1 MQQSAANG
9 YDTSRR
15 RATDDEKQG
24 ARPTARQMG
33 KVDKVVNVGAA
44 LSHPT
49 VRFRQRMPDE
59 SGDQVDEMDFTV
71 DHLPGVRRF
80 VAAHARRCGLDEDS
94 VGDLVIAVNEIA
106 TNGVRHG
113 SPKAELHMWASEGRV
128 FAEIRD
134 EGRWVPSAAGDT
146 PPASDAEGGMGLWV
160 TRQICSA
167 VHIIAGERGTI
178 VRLEMPLPSRYV

>member
-1 MQQSAANG
+1 
-9 YDTSRR
+9 
-15 RATDDEKQG
+15 
-24 ARPTARQMG
+24 MG
-33 KVDKVVNVGAA
+33 KVDTVLALRPTVA
-44 LSHPT
+44 LSA
-49 VRFRQRMPDE
+49 VRCRQRIPEE

-80 VAAHARRCGLDEDS
+80 VAAHARECGLDEDS

-113 SPKAELHMWASEGRV
+113 SPKAELRMWSADGHV
-128 FAEIRD
+128 FAEVRD
-134 EGRWVPSAAGDT
+134 EGRWVPSSAGDD
-146 PPASDAEGGMGLWV
+146 PPPSDAEGGMGLWV

-178 VRLEMPLPSRYV
+178 VRLEMPLPPQYV